1 MARARQEGSSPEP
14 VEGLARDGPR
24 PFPLSRLV
32 PSAVSCGLC
41 EPGLPAAPA
50 APALL
55 PAAYLCAPTA
65 PPTVTSTLGGPRWPG
80 GPRSRPRGPRPD
92 GKCCRTRGMM
102 GARRERETE
111 ELAKWERVGGGGE
124 PAGPQGGCGQCGL
137 CVARSRKTEWE
148 AGGGGG
154 RAGSP
159 SWNLTAVLELLPRA
173 FSGPGATA
181 VSQPLSP
188 SLGPLSSV
196 EDCSRRECG
205 ECGRTVTSG
214 LWGGSRVVFRLYLR
228 LFGQG
233 RPSAQFGRRNDGGGA
248 IMLGKLG
255 G

>member
-65 PPTVTSTLGGPRWPG
+65 PPAVTAALGGPRWPG

-92 GKCCRTRGMM
+92 GECRPTLAPRDAGSRE
-102 GARRERETE
+102 GDAEGLARSGSE
-111 ELAKWERVGGGGE
+111 WGGGGGGE

-148 AGGGGG
+148 AGGGG
-154 RAGSP
+154 RP
-159 SWNLTAVLELLPRA
+159 SGKSLLE
-173 FSGPGATA
+173 S
-181 VSQPLSP
+181 
-188 SLGPLSSV
+188 
-196 EDCSRRECG
+196 DCSPRVAAHSLFRVWGSRCFPATPPPAPLVWVSLTSQ
-205 ECGRTVTSG
+205 RTVVGETVG
-214 LWGGSRVVFRLYLR
+214 
-228 LFGQG
+228 
-233 RPSAQFGRRNDGGGA
+233 
-248 IMLGKLG
+248 
-255 G
+255 